1 MNKVNFARY
10 AHDNISY
17 VIEDGEIQTLS
28 ILKNHQTDYF
38 VGLQI
43 IT

>member
-1 MNKVNFARY
+1 MNKVNFASY
-10 AHDNISY
+10 PDDNISY